1 MRSSERE
8 GDEVEGV
15 IGVEFESRTV
25 QVAYERDRLG
35 RAFGELAQGVVP
47 PEAHEHE
54 RGVLENDAVVEALA
68 ILVTSWDLKD
78 DEGRPVPPTRA
89 NLRRLSV
96 TDLYRLLR
104 AISNDAFGE

>member
-1 MRSSERE
+1 MMKAASA
-8 GDEVEGV
+8 
-15 IGVEFESRTV
+15 SRTA
-25 QVAYERDRLG
+25 QVAYDPARLG
-35 RAFGELAQGVVP
+35 RAFGELGQGVVP

-78 DEGRPVPPTRA
+78 DAGRLIPPTQV